1 MKGTKAVAGMNIKRL
16 VFGICVAFVLLGAFA
31 GVSVASARWYVEE
44 GELVHAAGDE
54 AVMPFYNNIITPYR
68 MLFGRMIDED
78 EEYLAH
84 EKHIPFYKRPIPKHE
99 LNKQMIRAAGTQK
112 SNYTFSLHGNVNLLW
127 SYVNDEKDVEVDF
140 DLIKDVN
147 GDGIYDTIIT
157 DTSGKLLML
166 SGDDGITIWSRRYDA
181 EVWADDL
188 DDDADGDGIYDVI
201 VFWCKYDEAS
211 NKTKF
216 GVELLSGND
225 GTKIWSESSSYT
237 GKFDDIDICADEFC
251 DINGDGIMD
260 VLVYWTMEE
269 DYTEEKTHLI
279 IKAFNGMNGAE
290 FWGKTILYEG
300 EWWNWVH
307 EAGGDMNGD
316 GIEDVLLESE
326 GWDAENDRD
335 ISEMR
340 ALDGK
345 TGSELWKKDFT
356 GYIGCY
362 YYACGDLNGDG
373 LNDIVVDGWDWEN
386 NKCGVW
392 AIRGYDGHVIWEK
405 HFYGWCYAYYCRCY
419 EWYDFNGDGLS
430 DVLIGNNDYRND
442 TAEVLV
448 IQGYNGTPLWKKSYS
463 NVSDVDADISDDI
476 NGDGIPDICV
486 FLEKQGIAEVQMIN
500 SKNGLFIWTKTFAEG
515 EDIDI
520 DYMGISADLNGDEK
534 DDIMLVNE
542 TEIEKT
548 KHIYEIITLNGVNG
562 SVLWRNSFTHVID
575 VEVPEDMCVHLHSC
589 VWRCMDLSGD
599 GVTDIILEMEWYYDY
614 HYWDENTSSWVE
626 EEYSAGKLVLV
637 SGENGSEIWSA
648 EYGVDERS
656 YWGCIDTWVD
666 FNNDGIKD
674 VLLGTKKGVYLLTIS
689 EAANIPPTATIDSIT
704 PDPAIQGKDIVHFR
718 GHGNDSDGS
727 VVAYEWTS
735 DKDGVLSNEEDF
747 DMPASDLSVG
757 THIISF
763 KVKDNDGVW
772 STADTEDLTIKPAEE
787 RELKVHNINTG
798 EDFATIQAAID
809 DNDTKDGHII
819 AVDPGIYTENV
830 DVYKSLTIMSISGN
844 PDDTIVQ
851 AANSNDHVFY
861 VTADNVTIKG
871 FTVTGATG
879 TGKAGI
885 YLHNSNN
892 SRIENVNASNNGYG
906 IYLWHSSNNTIY
918 NNTANS
924 NNNIGIKLKSSSNN
938 SLLNNSASNNYGGI
952 ALYNSSNNNLFNNNI
967 SNSKTGFAGID
978 LQYFSVKNYIINNKI
993 ISNKWHGICF
1003 WNNCSNNYIINN
1015 TISNNNCD
1023 GIHFEYS
1030 SHNIIYTNDFIN
1042 NGNNVAS
1049 YGSTNIW
1056 NSTSKITYTYNG
1068 KTYTNYLGNYWSDYT
1083 GSDANGDGIGDTP
1096 YSIDGD
1102 KDYYPLM
1109 ERFEN
1114 YFGGVEEEYNPK
1126 LSVPDIAPLQESGYV
1141 GTTFQF
1147 VFNVTNKGTADDIIE
1162 LSATDTASWHLEL
1175 SKTSIALSPEESERV
1190 YLNVTA
1196 KDVGNDIIT
1205 VKAAS
1210 KNDKTKNDTAN
1221 FLISTEKTLEGRTTN
1236 PLLLQLDL
1244 SREPNHEIIA
1254 PDYARIVDKYIHIS
1268 VFLDLNRTTSSIREI
1283 TIGIKSTETG
1293 ENVNLT
1299 FKLPEF
1305 SLITTNFHI
1314 WRDGY
1319 NFVNWWEGSEGYCW
1333 GMSTSSLFYHL
1344 KRLDLP
1350 DEYEY
1355 TYQIPKDEASPIIRY
1370 FQKNAEKDL
1379 DEEKHEW
1386 NWGLDFKLHINESKE
1401 YENLVISLKSGKP
1414 SCIVLWEY
1422 LPTFPSVVPDPNST
1436 HAVVAYKVVENGDKT
1451 YIYIYDPNY
1460 PYKSSD
1466 VTSYRVCIYNKTTEE
1481 FHYKWESGKEFLAF
1495 YSVSPSEMYLTNERS
1510 VISIDCPVNATITDQ
1525 YGRIIAD
1532 NGTNKIPNA
1541 SMLII
1546 NETKIFYLPA
1556 DLTYS
1561 VDIDAYD
1568 TGTFNFTR
1576 ISPVG
1581 NDILITKFEDIS
1593 VTESTKASVEIVP
1606 NVTNYTMSIDYN
1618 GDGKIDE
1625 EKSPDVSET
1634 IVIIE
1639 ENIFDTGAP
1648 ENPYPSI
1655 SGTFNGTITPYKTI
1669 IVKNLYTYPCEGTG
1683 GHTEYVRIYNESG
1696 TIAEAEWKGY
1706 KGDWHNITFPKEFAL
1721 EGGKT
1726 YNITII
1732 TGSYPQIH
1740 HTSALLTP
1748 YGWINCTEFTDAN
1761 GKKYED
1767 WIPAIMLWS

>member
-1 MKGTKAVAGMNIKRL
+1 MAGGGVMMKGTKAVAGMNIKRL
-16 VFGICVAFVLLGAFA
+16 VFGICVAFVLCAFA
-31 GVSVASARWYVEE
+31 GVASARWYVEE
-44 GELVHAAGDE
+44 GQLVHAVGDE
-54 AVMPFYNNIITPYR
+54 AVIPFYNNIITPHR

-127 SYVNDEKDVEVDF
+127 SYVNDERNARVYF
-140 DLIKDVN
+140 DIIRDVN
-147 GDGIYDTIIT
+147 SDGIYDVIIS
-157 DTSGKLLML
+157 DNDVSDDEGNLLML
-166 SGDDGITIWSRRYDA
+166 SGSDGSTVWSKNYEDA
-181 EVWADDL
+181 WVGIDDL
-188 DDDADGDGIYDVI
+188 DDDANGDGIYDVI
-201 VFWCKYDEAS
+201 VFWCKYDVS

-216 GVELLSGND
+216 GVDLLNGDD
-225 GTKIWSESSSYT
+225 GTKIWSKLSSYD
-237 GKFDDIDICADEFC
+237 GEFDCIGIDADEFS
-251 DINGDGIMD
+251 DINGDGIKD
-260 VLVYWTMEE
+260 VLVYWCREE
-269 DYTEEKTHLI
+269 DYEEEKTYLT
-279 IKAFNGMNGAE
+279 IKTFNGVNGAE
-290 FWGKTILYEG
+290 FWEKTVLYEG
-300 EWWNWVH
+300 EWWGNWAH

-326 GWDAENDRD
+326 GWDAENDRG
-335 ISEMR
+335 ISEIQ
-340 ALDGK
+340 AFNGK
-345 TGSELWKKDFT
+345 TGLELWRKNFT
-356 GYIGCY
+356 GRPTRCH
-362 YYACGDLNGDG
+362 YACGDLNGDG
-373 LNDIVVDGWDWEN
+373 LNDIVVNIMDWEN

-392 AIRGYDGHVIWEK
+392 AIRGYDGLVIWEK
-405 HFYGWCYAYYCRCY
+405 HFYGRCYASG
-419 EWYDFNGDGLS
+419 WYDFNGDGFN
-430 DVLIGNNDYRND
+430 DVLIENVDCGNKS
-442 TAEVLV
+442 AKILV
-448 IQGYNGTPLWKKSYS
+448 AKGTDGTPLWEKYYD
-463 NVSDVDADISDDI
+463 NVSDMDFTILDDI
-476 NGDGIPDICV
+476 NGDAIFDVC
-486 FLEKQGIAEVQMIN
+486 IALKTGSTEVQML
-500 SKNGLFIWTKTFAEG
+500 NGRTGSSIWTKTFAEDIG
-515 EDIDI
+515 RINYCEDLDSDDKEDIVF
-520 DYMGISADLNGDEK
+520 LNT
-534 DDIMLVNE
+534 
-542 TEIEKT
+542 TEIDQTSYVYKLT
-548 KHIYEIITLNGVNG
+548 ALSGTNGN
-562 SVLWRNSFTHVID
+562 VLWKNSFTHVVD
-575 VEVPEDMCVHLHSC
+575 MEFPEDAWTHLWS
-589 VWRCMDLSGD
+589 WAYGWIDLNGD
-599 GVTDIILEMEWYYDY
+599 GLTDILLEIEWHCD
-614 HYWDENTSSWVE
+614 YWDENASTNR
-626 EEYSAGKLVLV
+626 EYSDNKFVLV
-637 SGENGSEIWSA
+637 DGKDGSEIWDV
-648 EYGVDERS
+648 EYTLDEYS
-656 YWGCIDTWVD
+656 HWVCLYTYVD
-666 FNNDGIKD
+666 FNNDRIKD

-763 KVKDNDGVW
+763 KVKDDDGVW
-772 STADTEDLTIKPAEE
+772 STADTEDLTIKPA
-787 RELKVHNINTG
+787 
-798 EDFATIQAAID
+798 
-809 DNDTKDGHII
+809 
-819 AVDPGIYTENV
+819 
-830 DVYKSLTIMSISGN
+830 
-844 PDDTIVQ
+844 
-851 AANSNDHVFY
+851 
-861 VTADNVTIKG
+861 
-871 FTVTGATG
+871 
-879 TGKAGI
+879 
-885 YLHNSNN
+885 
-892 SRIENVNASNNGYG
+892 
-906 IYLWHSSNNTIY
+906 
-918 NNTANS
+918 
-924 NNNIGIKLKSSSNN
+924 
-938 SLLNNSASNNYGGI
+938 
-952 ALYNSSNNNLFNNNI
+952 
-967 SNSKTGFAGID
+967 
-978 LQYFSVKNYIINNKI
+978 
-993 ISNKWHGICF
+993 
-1003 WNNCSNNYIINN
+1003 
-1015 TISNNNCD
+1015 
-1023 GIHFEYS
+1023 
-1030 SHNIIYTNDFIN
+1030 
-1042 NGNNVAS
+1042 
-1049 YGSTNIW
+1049 
-1056 NSTSKITYTYNG
+1056 
-1068 KTYTNYLGNYWSDYT
+1068 
-1083 GSDANGDGIGDTP
+1083 
-1096 YSIDGD
+1096 
-1102 KDYYPLM
+1102 
-1109 ERFEN
+1109 
-1114 YFGGVEEEYNPK
+1114 EEYNPK

-1205 VKAAS
+1205 VKAVS
-1210 KNDKTKNDTAN
+1210 KNDRTKNETAN
-1221 FLISTEKTLEGRTTN
+1221 FLISTEKTLEERTTN

-1254 PDYARIVDKYIHIS
+1254 PDYARIVDKYVYIS

-1299 FKLPEF
+1299 FKLPDF
-1305 SLITTNFHI
+1305 SSLITTNFHI

-1333 GMSTSSLFYHL
+1333 GMSTSSLFFHL

-1355 TYQIPKDEASPIIRY
+1355 TYQIPKDKASPIIRY

-1386 NWGLDFKLHINESKE
+1386 NWGLDLKLHINESKE

-1422 LPTFPSVVPDPNST
+1422 LPTFPYVVPDPNST
-1436 HAVVAYKVVENGDKT
+1436 HAVVAYKVVEDEDKA

-1466 VTSYRVCIYNKTTEE
+1466 ITSYRVCIYNKTTEE

-1495 YSVSPSEMYLTNERS
+1495 YSVSPSEIYLTNEKN

-1532 NGTNKIPNA
+1532 NGTNEIPNA
-1541 SMLII
+1541 SMLIT
-1546 NETKIFYLPA
+1546 NEIKTFYLPA

-1576 ISPVG
+1576 VSPVG
-1581 NDILITKFEDIS
+1581 NDISITKFENIS

-1618 GDGKIDE
+1618 GDGKTDE

-1683 GHTEYVRIYNESG
+1683 GHTEYVKIYNESG

-1706 KGDWHNITFPKEFAL
+1706 KGDWHNITFLKKFAL

-1726 YNITII
+1726 YNITIV

-1740 HTSALLTP
+1740 HTSALQTEN
-1748 YGWINCTEFTDAN
+1748 GWINCTEFTDAN
-1761 GKKYED
+1761 GKKYDD